1 MRRPLAIARPRPL
14 ARAASI
20 AWLALV
26 ALSPLAA
33 IAQPTVTIDIR
44 SFTFTPKEVTVAP
57 GTHVVWTNRDDTP
70 HTVTATD
77 HGFASPGLD
86 TGDTFEHTF
95 GAEGDYAYLCTVHPY
110 MTGVVHVRK
119 P

>member
-1 MRRPLAIARPRPL
+1 MRKPLAL
-14 ARAASI
+14 ARAVSI
-20 AWLALV
+20 GWVAFV

-33 IAQPTVTIDIR
+33 AADATVTIDIR
-44 SFTFTPKEVTVAP
+44 SFAFTPKEVTVAP
-57 GTHVVWTNRDDTP
+57 GTRVVWTNRDDTP

-77 HGFASPGLD
+77 HAFASPGLD

-95 GAEGDYAYLCTVHPY
+95 DAAGDYAYLCTVHPY
-110 MTGVVHVRK
+110 MTGVVHVGK